1 MVETLIQADDHL
13 ALWTFILVAATS
25 AIVIEQRFKWASKV
39 PGAVIALL
47 IAIAASNLKII
58 PTDAPTYDIVWGY
71 IVPLAIPLLLF
82 KTNIQSLIKES
93 WKLLLLF
100 LVSSMATMIGTV
112 IAFLA
117 LRRYIPELDKVSGMI
132 SASYSGG
139 GVNYAAMSAKLEPSE
154 SINAATIVAD
164 NMMMAFYFLI
174 LIGLAGIPVIRRIW
188 GSPHTDEIEKNP
200 EMQSSRTLSEA
211 YWKPNL
217 ISLKDIAICLAS
229 SMLIVLISFKLSALL
244 KALLG
249 TSNNIIGDLII
260 SLITDKYLLL
270 TTITFIVASIFRNS
284 FEKLNGSQELGT
296 YCIYLFF
303 VVIGIPASIGLI
315 VTKAPLLFIFVFIIA
330 MVNLAIT
337 MGVGK
342 LFKFNVEEVVLACNA
357 NIGGPTTAAALAI
370 SKGWTKLIGPIL
382 VIGTVGYVIGNYVGT
397 IIYFIV
403 TQIGM

>member
-1 MVETLIQADDHL
+1 MMETLIQADDHL
-13 ALWTFILVAATS
+13 ALWTFVLLAATS
-25 AIVIEQRFKWASKV
+25 AIFIEQRYQWASKI
-39 PGAVIALL
+39 PGAIIALL

-82 KTNIQSLIKES
+82 KTNIQILVKES

-100 LVSSMATMIGTV
+100 LTSSMATMIGTV

-174 LIGLAGIPVIRRIW
+174 LIGLAGIPMIRRVW
-188 GSPHTDEIEKNP
+188 DSPYTDEIEKSPN
-200 EMQSSRTLSEA
+200 MQGSRTLSEA
-211 YWKPNL
+211 YWQPNL

-229 SMLIVLISFKLSALL
+229 SMLIVLISFKLSAFL

-249 TSNNIIGDLII
+249 TSDNVIGDLII

-284 FEKLNGSQELGT
+284 FERLNGSQELGT

-315 VTKAPLLFIFVFIIA
+315 ITKAPLLFVFVFIIA

-337 MGVGK
+337 MGIGK
-342 LFKFNVEEVVLACNA
+342 LFKFSVEEVVLACNA

-370 SKGWTKLIGPIL
+370 SKGWTKLVGPIL
-382 VIGTVGYVIGNYVGT
+382 VIGTVGYVIGNYIGT

-403 TQIGM
+403 TQIGI

>member
-1 MVETLIQADDHL
+1 METLIQADDHL
-13 ALWTFILVAATS
+13 ALWTFVLVAATS
-25 AIVIEQRFKWASKV
+25 AIFIEQRYKWASKI

-47 IAIAASNLKII
+47 IAITASNLKII
-58 PTDAPTYDIVWGY
+58 PTDAPTYDAIWGY

-82 KTNIQSLIKES
+82 KTNLQSLVKES

-100 LVSSMATMIGTV
+100 LTSSMATMVGTV

-117 LRRYIPELDKVSGMI
+117 LRHYIPDLDKISGMI

-174 LIGLAGIPVIRRIW
+174 LIGLAGVPLIRRIW
-188 GSPHTDEIEKNP
+188 GSPHTDEIEKDP
-200 EMQSSRTLSEA
+200 EMQNSRTLSEA

-229 SMLIVLISFKLSALL
+229 SLLIVLISFKLSALL
-244 KALLG
+244 KAVLG
-249 TSNNIIGDLII
+249 TSDNIVGDLAIN
-260 SLITDKYLLL
+260 LITDKYLLL
-270 TTITFIVASIFRNS
+270 TTITFIVASVFKNS
-284 FEKLNGSQELGT
+284 FEKLSGSQELGT

-303 VVIGIPASIGLI
+303 VVIGIPASISLI
-315 VTKAPLLFIFVFIIA
+315 VTKAPLLFVFVFIIA

-337 MGVGK
+337 MGIGK
-342 LFKFNVEEVVLACNA
+342 LFKSNIEEVVLACNA

-370 SKGWTKLIGPIL
+370 SKGWTKLVGPIL
-382 VIGTVGYVIGNYVGT
+382 VIGTVGYVVGNYIGT
-397 IIYFIV
+397 IVYFLV

>member
-25 AIVIEQRFKWASKV
+25 AIFIEQRCKWASKV

-100 LVSSMATMIGTV
+100 LISSMATMIGTV

-117 LRRYIPELDKVSGMI
+117 LRRYIPELDKISGMI

-249 TSNNIIGDLII
+249 TSDNIIGDLII

-315 VTKAPLLFIFVFIIA
+315 VTKAPLLFVFVFIIA

-337 MGVGK
+337 MGIGK

-370 SKGWTKLIGPIL
+370 SKGWTKLVGPIL

>member
-217 ISLKDIAICLAS
+217 ISLQDIAICLAS

-370 SKGWTKLIGPIL
+370 SKGWTKLVGPIL

>member
-1 MVETLIQADDHL
+1 METLIQADDHL
-13 ALWTFILVAATS
+13 ALWTFVLVAATS
-25 AIVIEQRFKWASKV
+25 AIFIEQRYKWASKI

-100 LVSSMATMIGTV
+100 LISSMATMIGTV

-117 LRRYIPELDKVSGMI
+117 LRRYIPELDKISGMI

-174 LIGLAGIPVIRRIW
+174 LIGLAGIPIIRRIW
-188 GSPHTDEIEKNP
+188 GSPHTDEIEKDP

-229 SMLIVLISFKLSALL
+229 SMLIVLISFKLSAVL

-249 TSNNIIGDLII
+249 TSDNIIGDLII

-315 VTKAPLLFIFVFIIA
+315 VTKAPLLFVFVFIIA

-342 LFKFNVEEVVLACNA
+342 LFKFSVEEVVLACNA

-370 SKGWTKLIGPIL
+370 SKGWTKLVGPIL

>member
-1 MVETLIQADDHL
+1 METLIQADDHL
-13 ALWTFILVAATS
+13 ALWTFVLVAATS
-25 AIVIEQRFKWASKV
+25 AIFIEQRYKWASKI

-47 IAIAASNLKII
+47 IAITASNLKII

-82 KTNIQSLIKES
+82 KTNIQSLVKES

-100 LVSSMATMIGTV
+100 LTSSMATMIGTV

-117 LRRYIPELDKVSGMI
+117 LRHYIPDLDKISGMI

-174 LIGLAGIPVIRRIW
+174 LIGLAGIPIIRRIW
-188 GSPHTDEIEKNP
+188 GSPHTDEIEKDP
-200 EMQSSRTLSEA
+200 AMQSSRTLSEA

-244 KALLG
+244 KAVLG
-249 TSNNIIGDLII
+249 TSDNIIGDLII
-260 SLITDKYLLL
+260 NLITDKYLLL
-270 TTITFIVASIFRNS
+270 TTITFIVASLFKGT

-303 VVIGIPASIGLI
+303 VVIGIPASISLI
-315 VTKAPLLFIFVFIIA
+315 VTKAPLLFVFVFIIA

-337 MGVGK
+337 MGIGK
-342 LFKFNVEEVVLACNA
+342 LFKFNIEEVVLACNA

-370 SKGWTKLIGPIL
+370 SKGWTKLVGPIL
-382 VIGTVGYVIGNYVGT
+382 VIGTVGYVVGNYIGT
-397 IIYFIV
+397 IIYFLV

>member
-1 MVETLIQADDHL
+1 METLIQADDHL
-13 ALWTFILVAATS
+13 ALWTFVLVAATS
-25 AIVIEQRFKWASKV
+25 AIFIEQRYKWASKI

-47 IAIAASNLKII
+47 IAITASNLKII

-82 KTNIQSLIKES
+82 KTNIQSLVKES

-100 LVSSMATMIGTV
+100 LTSSMATMIGTV

-117 LRRYIPELDKVSGMI
+117 LRHYIPDLDKISGMI

-174 LIGLAGIPVIRRIW
+174 LIGLAGIPIIRRIW
-188 GSPHTDEIEKNP
+188 GSPHTDEIEKDP
-200 EMQSSRTLSEA
+200 AMQSSRTLSEA

-244 KALLG
+244 KAVLG
-249 TSNNIIGDLII
+249 TSDNIIGDLII
-260 SLITDKYLLL
+260 NLITDKYLLL
-270 TTITFIVASIFRNS
+270 TTITFIVASLFKGT
-284 FEKLNGSQELGT
+284 FEKLSGSQELGT

-303 VVIGIPASIGLI
+303 VVIGIPASISLI
-315 VTKAPLLFIFVFIIA
+315 VTKAPLLFVFVFIIA

-337 MGVGK
+337 MGIGK
-342 LFKFNVEEVVLACNA
+342 LFKFNIEEVVLACNA

-370 SKGWTKLIGPIL
+370 SKGWTKLVGPIL
-382 VIGTVGYVIGNYVGT
+382 VIGTVGYVVGNYIGT
-397 IIYFIV
+397 IIYFLV

>member
-25 AIVIEQRFKWASKV
+25 AIFIEQRCKWASKV

-249 TSNNIIGDLII
+249 TSDNIIGDLII

-315 VTKAPLLFIFVFIIA
+315 VTKAPLLFVFVFIIA

-337 MGVGK
+337 MGIGK

-370 SKGWTKLIGPIL
+370 SKGWTKLVGPIL

>member
-1 MVETLIQADDHL
+1 METLIQADDHL
-13 ALWTFILVAATS
+13 ALWTFVLVAATS
-25 AIVIEQRFKWASKV
+25 AIFIEQRYKWASKI

-47 IAIAASNLKII
+47 IAITASNLKII
-58 PTDAPTYDIVWGY
+58 PTDAPTYDAVWGY

-82 KTNIQSLIKES
+82 KTNLQSLVKES

-100 LVSSMATMIGTV
+100 LTSSMATMVGTV

-117 LRRYIPELDKVSGMI
+117 LRHYIPDLDKISGMI

-174 LIGLAGIPVIRRIW
+174 LIGLAGVPLIRRIW
-188 GSPHTDEIEKNP
+188 GSPHTDEIEKDP
-200 EMQSSRTLSEA
+200 EMQNSRTLSEA

-229 SMLIVLISFKLSALL
+229 SLLIVLISFKLSALL
-244 KALLG
+244 KAILG
-249 TSNNIIGDLII
+249 TSDNIVGDLVIN
-260 SLITDKYLLL
+260 LITDKYLLL
-270 TTITFIVASIFRNS
+270 TTITFIVASIFKNS
-284 FEKLNGSQELGT
+284 FEKLSGSQELGT

-303 VVIGIPASIGLI
+303 VVIGIPASISLI
-315 VTKAPLLFIFVFIIA
+315 VTKAPLLFVFVFIIA

-337 MGVGK
+337 MGIGK
-342 LFKFNVEEVVLACNA
+342 LFKFNIEEVVLACNA

-370 SKGWTKLIGPIL
+370 SKGWTKLVGPIL
-382 VIGTVGYVIGNYVGT
+382 VIGTVGYVVGNYIGT
-397 IIYFIV
+397 IVYFLV

>member
-188 GSPHTDEIEKNP
+188 GSSHTDEIEKNP

-370 SKGWTKLIGPIL
+370 SKGWTKLVGPIL

>member
-1 MVETLIQADDHL
+1 MDTLIQADDHL
-13 ALWTFILVAATS
+13 ALLTFVMVAATS
-25 AIVIEQRFKWASKV
+25 AIFIEQRYKWASKI

-58 PTDAPTYDIVWGY
+58 PIDAPTYDIVWGY

-82 KTNIQSLIKES
+82 KTNLQALVKES

-100 LVSSMATMIGTV
+100 LTSSMATMIGAV
-112 IAFLA
+112 LAFMA
-117 LRRYIPELDKVSGMI
+117 LRHYIPELDKVTGMI
-132 SASYSGG
+132 SASYTGG

-174 LIGLAGIPVIRRIW
+174 LIGLAGIPVIRRVW
-188 GSPHTDEIEKNP
+188 GSPHTDVIEKNP
-200 EMQSSRTLSEA
+200 EMLNSRTLSEA
-211 YWKPNL
+211 FWKPNL
-217 ISLKDIAICLAS
+217 ISLKDIAICLAA
-229 SMLIVLISFKLSALL
+229 SMLIVLISFKLSAFLQ
-244 KALLG
+244 ALLG
-249 TSNNIIGDLII
+249 TSDNIVLGLLI

-270 TTITFIVASIFRNS
+270 TTITFIIVSIFKNS

-303 VVIGIPASIGLI
+303 VVIGIPASISLI
-315 VTKAPLLFIFVFIIA
+315 ITQAPLLFVFVFIIA

-342 LFKFNVEEVVLACNA
+342 LFKFSAEEVVLACNA

-370 SKGWTKLIGPIL
+370 SKGWTNLVGPIL
-382 VIGTVGYVIGNYVGT
+382 VIGTVGYVIGNYIGT
-397 IIYFIV
+397 IVYFIV

>member
-1 MVETLIQADDHL
+1 METLIQADDHL
-13 ALWTFILVAATS
+13 ALWIFVLVAATS
-25 AIVIEQRFKWASKV
+25 AIFIEQRYKWASKI

-47 IAIAASNLKII
+47 IAITASNLKII
-58 PTDAPTYDIVWGY
+58 PTDAPTYDAVWGY

-82 KTNIQSLIKES
+82 KTNLQSLVKKS

-100 LVSSMATMIGTV
+100 LTSSMATMIGTV

-117 LRRYIPELDKVSGMI
+117 LRHYIPDLDKISGMI

-174 LIGLAGIPVIRRIW
+174 LIGLAGIPLIRRIW
-188 GSPHTDEIEKNP
+188 GSPHTDEIEKDP
-200 EMQSSRTLSEA
+200 EIQNSRTLSEA
-211 YWKPNL
+211 YWKPNF

-229 SMLIVLISFKLSALL
+229 FLLIVLISFKLSALL
-244 KALLG
+244 KAVLG
-249 TSNNIIGDLII
+249 TSDNIVGDLVIN
-260 SLITDKYLLL
+260 LITDKYLLL
-270 TTITFIVASIFRNS
+270 TTITFIVASVFKSS
-284 FEKLNGSQELGT
+284 FEKLSGSQELGT

-303 VVIGIPASIGLI
+303 VVIGIPASISLI
-315 VTKAPLLFIFVFIIA
+315 VTKAPLLFVFVIA

-337 MGVGK
+337 MGIGK
-342 LFKFNVEEVVLACNA
+342 LFKFNIEEVVLACNA

-370 SKGWTKLIGPIL
+370 SKGWTKLVGPIL
-382 VIGTVGYVIGNYVGT
+382 VIGTVGYVVGNYIGT
-397 IIYFIV
+397 IVYFLV

>member
-1 MVETLIQADDHL
+1 METLIQADDHL
-13 ALWTFILVAATS
+13 ALWTFVLVAATS
-25 AIVIEQRFKWASKV
+25 AIFIEQRYKWASKI

-82 KTNIQSLIKES
+82 KTNIQSLVKES

-100 LVSSMATMIGTV
+100 LTSSMATMIGTV

-117 LRRYIPELDKVSGMI
+117 LRHYIPDLDKVSGMI

-164 NMMMAFYFLI
+164 NMMMAFYFLV
-174 LIGLAGIPVIRRIW
+174 LIGLAGIPIIRRIW
-188 GSPHTDEIEKNP
+188 GSPHTDEIEKDP
-200 EMQSSRTLSEA
+200 AMQSSRTLSEA

-244 KALLG
+244 KAVLG
-249 TSNNIIGDLII
+249 TSDNIIGDLMIN
-260 SLITDKYLLL
+260 LITDKYLLL
-270 TTITFIVASIFRNS
+270 TTITFIVASLFKGT
-284 FEKLNGSQELGT
+284 FEKLSGSQELGT

-303 VVIGIPASIGLI
+303 VVIGIPASISLI
-315 VTKAPLLFIFVFIIA
+315 VTKAPLLFVFVFIIA

-337 MGVGK
+337 MGIGK
-342 LFKFNVEEVVLACNA
+342 LFKFNIEEVVLACNA

-370 SKGWTKLIGPIL
+370 SKGWTKLVGPIL
-382 VIGTVGYVIGNYVGT
+382 VIGTVGYVVGNYIGT
-397 IIYFIV
+397 IIYFLV

>member
-1 MVETLIQADDHL
+1 MMETLIQADDHL
-13 ALWTFILVAATS
+13 ALWTFVMVAATS
-25 AIVIEQRFKWASKV
+25 AIFIEQRYKWASKI

-47 IAIAASNLKII
+47 IAIAASNMKII
-58 PTDAPTYDIVWGY
+58 PIDAPTYDIVWGY

-82 KTNIQSLIKES
+82 KTNIQSLVKES

-100 LVSSMATMIGTV
+100 LTSSIATMIGTV
-112 IAFLA
+112 LAFLA
-117 LRRYIPELDKVSGMI
+117 LRHYIPELDKVSGMI

-139 GVNYAAMSAKLEPSE
+139 GVNYAAMSAKLTPSE

-174 LIGLAGIPVIRRIW
+174 LIGLAGIPIIRRVW
-188 GSPHTDEIEKNP
+188 GSPHTDAIEKNP
-200 EMQSSRTLSEA
+200 EMLNSRTLSEA
-211 YWKPNL
+211 FWKPNL

-229 SMLIVLISFKLSALL
+229 SMLIVLISFKLSAFLQ
-244 KALLG
+244 AVLG
-249 TSNNIIGDLII
+249 TSDNIVLGLII

-270 TTITFIVASIFRNS
+270 TTITFVVVSIFKNS
-284 FEKLNGSQELGT
+284 FENLNGSQELGT

-303 VVIGIPASIGLI
+303 VVIGIPASISLI
-315 VTKAPLLFIFVFIIA
+315 VTKAPLLFVFVFIIA

-337 MGVGK
+337 MGIGK

-370 SKGWTKLIGPIL
+370 SKGWTNLVGPIL

>member
-1 MVETLIQADDHL
+1 METLIQADDHL
-13 ALWTFILVAATS
+13 ALWTFVLVAATS
-25 AIVIEQRFKWASKV
+25 AIFIEQRYKWASKV

-100 LVSSMATMIGTV
+100 LISSMATMIGTV

-117 LRRYIPELDKVSGMI
+117 LRRYIPELDKISGMI

-174 LIGLAGIPVIRRIW
+174 LIGLAGIPIIRRIW
-188 GSPHTDEIEKNP
+188 GSPHTDEIEKDP

-249 TSNNIIGDLII
+249 TSDNIIGDLMI

-315 VTKAPLLFIFVFIIA
+315 VTKAPLLFVFVFIIA

-342 LFKFNVEEVVLACNA
+342 LFKFSVEEVVLACNA

-370 SKGWTKLIGPIL
+370 SKGWTKLVGPIL

>member
-1 MVETLIQADDHL
+1 METLIQADDHL
-13 ALWTFILVAATS
+13 ALWTFVLVAATS
-25 AIVIEQRFKWASKV
+25 AIFIEQRYKWASKI

-47 IAIAASNLKII
+47 IAITASNLKII
-58 PTDAPTYDIVWGY
+58 PTDAPTYDAVWGY

-82 KTNIQSLIKES
+82 KTNLQSLVKES

-100 LVSSMATMIGTV
+100 LTSSMATMVGTV

-117 LRRYIPELDKVSGMI
+117 LRHYIPDLDKISGMI

-174 LIGLAGIPVIRRIW
+174 LIGLAGVPLIRRIW
-188 GSPHTDEIEKNP
+188 GSPHTDEIEKDP
-200 EMQSSRTLSEA
+200 EMQNSRTLSEA

-229 SMLIVLISFKLSALL
+229 SLLIVLISFKLSALL
-244 KALLG
+244 KAVLG
-249 TSNNIIGDLII
+249 TSDNIVGDLAIN
-260 SLITDKYLLL
+260 LITDKYLLL
-270 TTITFIVASIFRNS
+270 TTITFIVASVFKNS
-284 FEKLNGSQELGT
+284 FEKLSGSQELGT

-303 VVIGIPASIGLI
+303 VVIGIPASISLI
-315 VTKAPLLFIFVFIIA
+315 VTKAPLLFVFVFIIA

-337 MGVGK
+337 MGIGK
-342 LFKFNVEEVVLACNA
+342 LFKFNIEEVVMACNA

-370 SKGWTKLIGPIL
+370 SKGWTKLVGPIL
-382 VIGTVGYVIGNYVGT
+382 VIGTVGYVVGNYIGT
-397 IIYFIV
+397 IVYFLV

>member
-1 MVETLIQADDHL
+1 METLIQADDHL
-13 ALWTFILVAATS
+13 ALWTFVMVAATS
-25 AIVIEQRFKWASKV
+25 AIFIEQRFKWASKI

-58 PTDAPTYDIVWGY
+58 PTDAPTYDAVWGY

-82 KTNIQSLIKES
+82 KTNIQALVRES

-100 LVSSMATMIGTV
+100 LTSSIATMIGTV
-112 IAFLA
+112 LAFMT
-117 LRRYIPELDKVSGMI
+117 LRQYIPELDKVSGMI

-139 GVNYAAMSAKLEPSE
+139 GVNYAAMSAKLAPSE

-164 NMMMAFYFLI
+164 NMMMACYFLI
-174 LIGLAGIPVIRRIW
+174 LIGLAGVPLIRRIW
-188 GSPHTDEIEKNP
+188 GSPHTDAIEKDP
-200 EMQSSRTLSEA
+200 EMLKSRTFSEA
-211 YWKPNL
+211 FWQPNL
-217 ISLKDIAICLAS
+217 ISLKDIAICLAT
-229 SMLIVLISFKLSALL
+229 SMLIVLVSFKLSAFLQ
-244 KALLG
+244 ALLG
-249 TSNNIIGDLII
+249 TSDNVVMGLVI

-270 TTITFIVASIFRNS
+270 TTITFIIVSIFKGS
-284 FEKLNGSQELGT
+284 FEKLSGSQELGT

-315 VTKAPLLFIFVFIIA
+315 VTKAPLLFVFVFMIA
-330 MVNLAIT
+330 MINLAVT

-342 LFKFNVEEVVLACNA
+342 LFKFSIEEVVLACNA

-370 SKGWTKLIGPIL
+370 SKGWTNLVGPIL
-382 VIGTVGYVIGNYVGT
+382 VIGTVGYVIGNYIGT
-397 IIYFIV
+397 IVYFLV

>member
-1 MVETLIQADDHL
+1 MQTLIEPNDHL
-13 ALWTFILVAATS
+13 ALWTFVMVAATS
-25 AIVIEQRFKWASKV
+25 AIFIEQRFKWASKV

-82 KTNIQSLIKES
+82 NTNLQSLVKES

-100 LVSSMATMIGTV
+100 LISSVATMIGAV
-112 IAFLA
+112 LGFLV
-117 LRRYIPELDKVSGMI
+117 LHNYIPELDKISGII

-139 GVNYAAMSAKLEPSE
+139 GVNYAAMSAKLSPTE

-164 NMMMAFYFLI
+164 NMMMATYFLV
-174 LIGLAGIPVIRRIW
+174 LIAIANMPFVRRVW
-188 GSPHTDEIEKNP
+188 GSPHTSAVESDFITSNS
-200 EMQSSRTLSEA
+200 QTLSEA
-211 YWKPNL
+211 YWKPSL
-217 ISLKDIAICLAS
+217 ISLKDIAINLAA
-229 SMLIVLISFKLSALL
+229 SMVIVLISFKLSAFL

-249 TSNNIIGDLII
+249 DSNNIFVDLII
-260 SLITDKYLLL
+260 NLITDKYLLL
-270 TTITFIVASIFRNS
+270 TTITFIIVSFFKSS

-315 VTKAPLLFIFVFIIA
+315 ITNAPLLFIFVLIVA
-330 MVNLAIT
+330 LVNLILT
-337 MGVGK
+337 MGIGK
-342 LFKFNVEEVVLACNA
+342 IFKFNIEEVVLACNA

-370 SKGWTKLIGPIL
+370 SQGWTKLVGPIM
-382 VIGTVGYVIGNYVGT
+382 VIGTVGYVIGNYLGT
-397 IIYFIV
+397 IVYFIV
-403 TQIGM
+403 TQLG

>member
-1 MVETLIQADDHL
+1 METLIQADDHL
-13 ALWTFILVAATS
+13 ALWTFVMVAATS
-25 AIVIEQRFKWASKV
+25 AIFIEQRYKWASKI

-58 PTDAPTYDIVWGY
+58 PIDAPTYDIVWGY

-82 KTNIQSLIKES
+82 KTNLQALVKES

-100 LVSSMATMIGTV
+100 LTSSMATMIGAV
-112 IAFLA
+112 LAFMA
-117 LRRYIPELDKVSGMI
+117 LRHYIPELDKVTGMI
-132 SASYSGG
+132 SASYTGG

-174 LIGLAGIPVIRRIW
+174 LVGLAGIPVIRRVS
-188 GSPHTDEIEKNP
+188 GSPHTDVIEKNP
-200 EMQSSRTLSEA
+200 ELLNRRTLSEA
-211 YWKPNL
+211 FWKPNL
-217 ISLKDIAICLAS
+217 ISLKDIAICLAA
-229 SMLIVLISFKLSALL
+229 SMLIVLISFKLSAFLQ
-244 KALLG
+244 ALLG
-249 TSNNIIGDLII
+249 TSDNIVLGLLI

-270 TTITFIVASIFRNS
+270 TTITFIIVSIFKNS

-303 VVIGIPASIGLI
+303 VVIGIPASISLI
-315 VTKAPLLFIFVFIIA
+315 ITQAPLLFVFVFIIA

-342 LFKFNVEEVVLACNA
+342 LFKFSVEEVVLACNA

-370 SKGWTKLIGPIL
+370 SKVWTNLVGPIL
-382 VIGTVGYVIGNYVGT
+382 VTGTVGYVIGNYIGT
-397 IIYFIV
+397 IVYFIV

>member
-1 MVETLIQADDHL
+1 METLIQADDHL
-13 ALWTFILVAATS
+13 ALWTFVMVAATS
-25 AIVIEQRFKWASKV
+25 AIFIEQRYKWASKI
-39 PGAVIALL
+39 PGAIIALL
-47 IAIAASNLKII
+47 IAIIASNLKVI

-82 KTNIQSLIKES
+82 KTNIQSLVKES

-100 LVSSMATMIGTV
+100 LMSSIATMVGTV
-112 IAFLA
+112 LAFIA
-117 LRRYIPELDKVSGMI
+117 LRHYIPELDKVSGMI

-139 GVNYAAMSAKLEPSE
+139 GVNYAAMSAKLGPSE

-164 NMMMAFYFLI
+164 NMMMAVYFLI
-174 LIGLAGIPVIRRIW
+174 LIGLAGIPIIRRVW
-188 GSPHTDEIEKNP
+188 GSPHTDALEKNP
-200 EMQSSRTLSEA
+200 EMLNSRTLSEA
-211 YWKPNL
+211 YWQPNL
-217 ISLKDIAICLAS
+217 ISLKDIAICLAA
-229 SMLIVLISFKLSALL
+229 SMLIVLISFKLSAFLQT
-244 KALLG
+244 LLG
-249 TSNNIIGDLII
+249 TSDNVVMSLLI

-270 TTITFIVASIFRNS
+270 TTITFLIVSIFKNS

-303 VVIGIPASIGLI
+303 VVIGIPASIDLI
-315 VTKAPLLFIFVFIIA
+315 VTKAPLLFVFVFIIA

-342 LFKFNVEEVVLACNA
+342 LFKFSIEEVLLACNA

-370 SKGWTKLIGPIL
+370 SKGWTNLVGPIL